1 MANNNRVFWAVQAVS
16 IAKESTNNWITV
28 HGLQSVGLTTN
39 FNLDRIFEI
48 GQISIYENV
57 EDIPEVE
64 MTLEKVID
72 GYPLIY
78 HLATNGST
86 SATLAGR
93 SAKKCNVALAVFS
106 DVQDS
111 ASGVPQSQVELSG
124 MYVSSL
130 SYTFPVEGNCTES
143 VTLVGNNK
151 LWRTANFTFPI
162 SSGVVFNNADVPLAL
177 SSGLGGVQ
185 RRENVIFGDSTCT
198 LLPGGTNGIPGISSS
213 GTNNKTADVYG
224 AHVQTISVSA
234 NLGRTALN
242 ELGRRTPYFR
252 YVEFPVDVTCD
263 IEVTAS
269 KGDEISAT
277 EEGVA
282 GSGNNLTASRI
293 RIKLEE
299 TTTLDL
305 GSQNKLSNVTYGGA
319 DAGGGNATV
328 TYSYLTSN
336 DLTITHIQDPSGL

>member
-1 MANNNRVFWAVQAVS
+1 MPQNNRVFWAVQAVG
-16 IAKESTNNWITV
+16 IAKESTRNWVTV

-48 GQISIYENV
+48 GQISIYQNV
-57 EDIPEVE
+57 EDIPEIE

-86 SATLAGR
+86 SATLSGR
-93 SAKKCNVALAVFS
+93 STKKCNVALAIFS

-111 ASGVPQSQVELSG
+111 ASGIPQSQVELSG

-130 SYTFPVEGNCTES
+130 TYTFPVDGNCTEA

-151 LWRTANFTFPI
+151 LWKSANFTFPT
-162 SSGVVFNNADVPLAL
+162 STGVLFNNNDTPLAL

-185 RRENVIFGDSTCT
+185 RRQNVIFGDSTCT

-213 GTNNKTADVYG
+213 GTNDKTADVYG
-224 AHVQTISVSA
+224 AHVQTITIST

-263 IEVTAS
+263 IEITSV

-282 GSGNNLTASRI
+282 GSGNNLTESRI
-293 RIKLEE
+293 QVRLQD
-299 TTTLDL
+299 TTLVNL
-305 GSQNKLSNVTYGGA
+305 GTKNKLSNVSYGGG
-319 DAGGGNATV
+319 DAGGGNATS

-336 DLTITHIQDPSGL
+336 DMTVTHAQDPSGL

>member
-1 MANNNRVFWAVQAVS
+1 MPTNNRVFWAVQAVGV
-16 IAKESTNNWITV
+16 AKESTRNFTV
-28 HGLQSVGLTTN
+28 IHGLQSVGLTTN

-57 EDIPEVE
+57 EDIPDIE

-78 HLATNGST
+78 HLATFGAT

-93 SAKKCNVALAVFS
+93 STRKCNVALAVFS

-111 ASGVPQSQVELSG
+111 ASGLPQSQVELSG

-130 SYTFPVEGNCTES
+130 NYTFPVEGNCTES

-151 LWRTANFTFPI
+151 LWKSSNFTFP
-162 SSGVVFNNADVPLAL
+162 GNTGTLLNNADTPLAL
-177 SSGLGGVQ
+177 SSGLGGIQ
-185 RRENVIFGDSTCT
+185 RRENVIFGGSSDTI
-198 LLPGGTNGIPGISSS
+198 LPGGTNGIPGISSS
-213 GTNNKTADVYG
+213 GTNNKTADVFG
-224 AHVQTISVSA
+224 AHIQTITVST

-263 IEVTAS
+263 IEVTS
-269 KGDEISAT
+269 SVGDEISAT

-282 GSGNNLTASRI
+282 GSGNNLTESRI
-293 RIKLEE
+293 RIKLQD

-305 GSQNKLSNVTYGGA
+305 GTKNKLSSVSYGGG
-319 DAGGGNATV
+319 DAGGGNATC

-336 DLTITHIQDPSGL
+336 DLTVTHAQDPSGL